1 MTEPDCRAHVVDVSG
16 SGTILEVSAW
26 GDTRRVETPAIHP
39 QLADALVEACG
50 VAASLD
56 DALAAWNKSVEQFV
70 PQSLS
75 ALGGVRAV
83 VDAASEVSADQVLA
97 WARLL
102 ARVIEPDQT
111 SVIVCGNVTV
121 SPDSDYNTLGSAA
134 AAVIRLRLGLFI
146 GVGTPVKAFATQVGL
161 EGSWDGESVWVETPT
176 QAYDYLV
183 GQLTEGDIVVVT
195 GLGESAARECVG
207 IVSGDAL

>member
-1 MTEPDCRAHVVDVSG
+1 MTESECRAHVVDVSR
-16 SGTILEVSAW
+16 SGTTLEVSAW
-26 GDTRRVETPAIHP
+26 GDTRRVETPALHP
-39 QLADALVEACG
+39 QLADALVQACG
-50 VAASLD
+50 EATSLE
-56 DALAAWNKSVEQFV
+56 DALAVWHTSVERFA
-70 PQSLS
+70 PQPLL
-75 ALGGVRAV
+75 APGGVQAV
-83 VDAASEVSADQVLA
+83 VDTASEVSADQVLA

-102 ARVIEPDQT
+102 ARVIEPGQT

-161 EGSWDGESVWVETPT
+161 EGSWDGESVWVETPA

-183 GQLTEGDIVVVT
+183 GQLTEGDMIVVT

-207 IVSGDAL
+207 VVSGGAL